1 MIYQIVTLGEPFF
14 DNELVEACKLYPE
27 ITFKSEGD
35 VVDKAYPVL
44 YLYYGKTPDSS
55 DYHGDLKLAELARQ
69 KQILPIAPSTPVF
82 TQNIPE
88 SIRNLNGFFLND
100 ERAVH
105 ALKNYILAFFGIVNT
120 NRKVF
125 ISYRRV
131 DSEELAHQ
139 LFDALTKLKYHPFL
153 DSYSIQPGVDFQEYL
168 RHELNDTELIV
179 VLNTEHFDE
188 SEYTKEEV
196 NIANELR
203 IPILEVKFDP
213 CVRMDILAMAQVFE
227 THEVIDADKHFDDA
241 FINKITL
248 LIEQMRAQSY
258 LFKRKNVVTSLN
270 KHFGAF
276 GLALQEAG
284 GFLRSDVT
292 QEIYYPLTHIPQS
305 TDLFQTEEF
314 FESMPLFSTYTK
326 KVIYNGSYCR
336 DDIKRHLKWLDQ
348 YLPVKLFSIND

>member
-1 MIYQIVTLGEPFF
+1 MIYQIVTLGTPFYKK
-14 DNELVEACKLYPE
+14 ELIEVCKSYPE
-27 ITFKSEGD
+27 IKFRRVGD
-35 VVDKAYPVL
+35 VDSAYPVL
-44 YLYYGKTPDSS
+44 YLYYGKTAGSS
-55 DYHGDLKLAELARQ
+55 RYQGNLDLAELARQ
-69 KQILPIAPSTPVF
+69 KQILPIAPSAPEF
-82 TQNIPE
+82 TQNIPK

-179 VLNTEHFDE
+179 VLNTEHFNE
-188 SEYTKEEV
+188 SEFTKEEV

-203 IPILEVKFDP
+203 IPILEVKFSP
-213 CVRMDILAMAQVFE
+213 YVRMDILAMSQ
-227 THEVIDADKHFDDA
+227 VIDTGESISATKHFEDA
-241 FINKITL
+241 FVNMITL
-248 LIEQMRAQSY
+248 AIEQMRAQSY
-258 LFKRKNVVTSLN
+258 LFKRKNVITSLN
-270 KHFGAF
+270 KQFSTF
-276 GLALQEAG
+276 GLVLQEAG

-292 QEIYYPLTHIPQS
+292 HEIFYPLTHIPQS

-314 FESMPLFSTYTK
+314 FESIPLFTTYTK

-336 DDIKRHLKWLDQ
+336 EDIKRHLKWLNRH
-348 YLPVKLFSIND
+348 LPVKLFSIND

>member
-14 DNELVEACKLYPE
+14 EMELVEVCKKYPE
-27 ITFKSEGD
+27 IRFKSEGD
-35 VVDKAYPVL
+35 VVKAYPVL
-44 YLYYGKTPDSS
+44 YLYYGKTADSS
-55 DYHGDLKLAELARQ
+55 NYQGNLILAELARH
-69 KQILPIAPSTPVF
+69 KQILPIASSAPEF
-82 TQNIPE
+82 NQNIPE
-88 SIRNLNGFFLND
+88 SIRNLNGFFLNN

-125 ISYRRV
+125 ISYRRM

-153 DSYSIQPGVDFQEYL
+153 DSYSIQSGVDFQGYL

-188 SEYTKEEV
+188 SEFTKEEV

-213 CVRMDILAMAQVFE
+213 CVKVDILAMAQVFD
-227 THEVIDADKHFDDA
+227 THEAIDATKQFEDA
-241 FINKITL
+241 FINNITL
-248 LIEQMRAQSY
+248 AIEQMRAQSY
-258 LFKRKNVVTSLN
+258 LYKRKNVVTSLN

-292 QEIYYPLTHIPQS
+292 KEIYCPLTHIPQS
-305 TDLFQTEEF
+305 TDLFRTEEY

-348 YLPVKLFSIND
+348 HLPVKLFSIND

>member
-1 MIYQIVTLGEPFF
+1 MTYQTVALGEPFF
-14 DNELVEACKLYPE
+14 EKELVEACKLYPE
-27 ITFKSEGD
+27 ITFKSEED
-35 VVDKAYPVL
+35 VVDKNYPVL
-44 YLYYGKTPDSS
+44 YLYYGKTPGSS
-55 DYHGDLKLAELARQ
+55 TYRGDLDLAALARQ
-69 KQILPIAPSTPVF
+69 KKILPIAPSAPVF
-82 TQNIPE
+82 NQNIPK

-100 ERAVH
+100 ERAVY
-105 ALKNYILAFFGIVNT
+105 ALKNYILAFFGLVNT

-213 CVRMDILAMAQVFE
+213 CVKMDIFALSQVID
-227 THEVIDADKHFDDA
+227 THETISDNKHFEDK
-241 FINKITL
+241 IVNNITL
-248 LIEQMRAQSY
+248 AIEQMRAQSY
-258 LFKRKNVVTSLN
+258 LFKRKDIITSLN
-270 KHFGAF
+270 KQFSTSGMVF
-276 GLALQEAG
+276 QEAG

-292 QEIYYPLTHIPQS
+292 REIYCPLTHIPQS
-305 TDLFQTEEF
+305 TDLFRTEEF
-314 FESMPLFSTYTK
+314 FESIPLFKTYTK
-326 KVIYNGSYCR
+326 KVVYNGSYCR

-348 YLPVKLFSIND
+348 YLPVKSFSIND